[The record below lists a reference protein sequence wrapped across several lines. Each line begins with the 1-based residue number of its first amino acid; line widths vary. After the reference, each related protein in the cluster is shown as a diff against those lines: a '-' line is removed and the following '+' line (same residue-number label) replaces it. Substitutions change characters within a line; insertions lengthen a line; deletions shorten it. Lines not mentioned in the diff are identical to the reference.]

1 MCVPCSI
8 CPLHTCDGALAGV
21 SGGQGSDTVGGV
33 WDLIP
38 SVLNEDGVSASHVRH
53 VGHKVGPVMVV
64 PDVGLLRL
72 PLWVL

>member
-1 MCVPCSI
+1 MSVPCSI